1 MQQNTVEALV
11 SDHLGN
17 SEKWSQL
24 KRPRGKTIEGGLHM
38 LMVTHST
45 VAKILNSFYCLFQ
58 KRIAYIQVNEPSVLM
73 LCINLIK
80 K

>member
-24 KRPRGKTIEGGLHM
+24 KRPRGKTIEGGLRM
-38 LMVTHST
+38 LIVTHST
-45 VAKILNSFYCLFQ
+45 VAKILNNFYCLFQ
-58 KRIAYIQVNEPSVLM
+58 KRISYIQVIAYAM
-73 LCINLIK
+73 Y
-80 K
+80 